1 MGAGSDSRA
10 IVDRPHCGG
19 KALMARF
26 HGRLREIPNVLK
38 GFGRKKALAEEAGL
52 SALQTK
58 AIVRKT
64 LDAIVSTLITDL
76 RSDAAIRGF
85 RDQDT
90 GVPRRARPANRR
102 EGFRRRKPHG
112 GVQSKRRD
120 GIPHTIGF

>member
-1 MGAGSDSRA
+1 
-10 IVDRPHCGG
+10 
-19 KALMARF
+19 MARF
-26 HGRLREIPNVLK
+26 HGRLREIPNVLN

-90 GVPRRARPANRR
+90 GVPRRATREPARRISSQKTSWWRLKQATRWKSAYNRLLRIWPEQTMPR
-102 EGFRRRKPHG
+102 EPVEPEFS
-112 GVQSKRRD
+112 Q
-120 GIPHTIGF
+120 